1 MKRVVFFFGVIILL
15 TFGLTFLWN
24 CSTSILIDE
33 AQAGEPK
40 VLIPETTWDF
50 GLIPCGNVVSHHYL
64 IKNVGTDTLK
74 IERVRPG

>member
-1 MKRVVFFFGVIILL
+1 MKRVVFFFGMMALMVLGVI
-15 TFGLTFLWN
+15 FMYQ
-24 CSTSILIDE
+24 

-50 GLIPCGNVVSHHYL
+50 GLIPAGNVVSHYYL

-74 IERVRPG
+74 IDKVRPG